1 MGFLNFLKLKKG
13 QKAEMSMPKGQNTQ
27 GPPPMPNEQEL
38 YSELPN
44 LPEAPEASGLP
55 EIELPQ
61 LKGLGELDFP
71 EEIDENMTKKEEGMP
86 KEKGEE
92 SLFPNWP
99 QMPKRAEIKLPE
111 LPKLPFTGTKESMK
125 KETPWAMTPAEVP
138 AVMPFRP
145 EQKTG
150 IGGKLVTHN
159 NEFFLKAEDF
169 RTVGNNLDSIT
180 KTQKKHHRLTEI
192 RKEETIQYD
201 NINAYIEDMQ
211 RKLMHIDKTLFE

>member
-1 MGFLNFLKLKKG
+1 MGFLDFLKPKKG
-13 QKAEMSMPKGQNTQ
+13 KRADISMPADQNMQ
-27 GPPPMPNEQEL
+27 GLPPMPNEQEL

-61 LKGLGELDFP
+61 LKGLGEFDFP
-71 EEIDENMTKKEEGMP
+71 KEMDEDMAKKEEGMP
-86 KEKGEE
+86 KEKEE

-99 QMPKRAEIKLPE
+99 QMPKRAEMKFQD
-111 LPKLPFTGTKESMK
+111 LPKLPSMITEEPME
-125 KETPWAMTPAEVP
+125 KETPWTMTPAEVP
-138 AVMPFRP
+138 AAMPFMP

-150 IGGKLVTHN
+150 IGGKLITHN

-169 RTVGNNLDSIT
+169 RMVRNNLDSIS

-201 NINAYIEDMQ
+201 NINSSVEDMQ

>member
-1 MGFLNFLKLKKG
+1 MGILDFLKPKKG
-13 QKAEMSMPKGQNTQ
+13 KMPDISMPADQNMQ
-27 GPPPMPNEQEL
+27 GFPQLPNEQEL

-61 LKGLGELDFP
+61 LKGLGEFDFP
-71 EEIDENMTKKEEGMP
+71 KEIDEDMTKKKGEML
-86 KEKGEE
+86 KEEE

-99 QMPKRAEIKLPE
+99 QTPKRAEIKLPE
-111 LPKLPFTGTKESMK
+111 RPKLPSAETEEPME
-125 KETPWAMTPAEVP
+125 KETSWKRTPAEVP
-138 AVMPFRP
+138 LAIPFMP

-150 IGGKLVTHN
+150 IGGKLITHN

-169 RTVGNNLDSIT
+169 RMARNNLDIIS

-192 RKEETIQYD
+192 RKEETVQYD
-201 NINAYIEDMQ
+201 NINSSVEEMQ